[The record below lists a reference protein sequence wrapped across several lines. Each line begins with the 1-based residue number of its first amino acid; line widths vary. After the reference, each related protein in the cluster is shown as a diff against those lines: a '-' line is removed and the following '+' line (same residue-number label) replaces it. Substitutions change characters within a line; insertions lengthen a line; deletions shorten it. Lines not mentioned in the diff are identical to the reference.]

1 MSERK
6 QSGSKYIQTYR
17 RPGRIIFVDGGG
29 VIAALP
35 CSDNVPEEVNMR
47 YVQALV
53 TAMVEYGRCIG
64 VYT

>member
-6 QSGSKYIQTYR
+6 QAGSKWIQTYR

-35 CSDNVPEEVNMR
+35 CSDNVPEDINMK
-47 YVQALV
+47 YAQALLK
-53 TAMVEYGRCIG
+53 AIEEYGRCIG